1 MKRPHL
7 AHWAAVGAW
16 AALILIGTSLPPRA
30 LPPGPTGLDKVAHL
44 LLYGVLAALFVRA
57 SAILRQPREHG
68 RRVAVLCIARSF
80 FFCALFGAFDEW
92 HQQFFGRSTS
102 AVDWLT

>member
-1 MKRPHL
+1 M
-7 AHWAAVGAW
+7 
-16 AALILIGTSLPPRA
+16 
-30 LPPGPTGLDKVAHL
+30 GLDKVAHL

-57 SAILRQPREHG
+57 SADLRQPREHG

-80 FFCALFGAFDEW
+80 FFCALFGAVDEW

-102 AVDWLT
+102 VADWLADLVGILIGSAGMMWYVSLRFWRSENGGGTTDQR